1 MVQTKE
7 EEKIKAQ
14 SKTLKKQIIRQN
26 EINRIEVVLTKIN
39 QDYYQRAFDE
49 CSNAVK
55 MEREGER
62 QI

>member
-39 QDYYQRAFDE
+39 QDYY
-49 CSNAVK
+49 
-55 MEREGER
+55 
-62 QI
+62 